1 MMKRDQ
7 EILHAQ
13 KEAGNPMA
21 TTMLA
26 ALQTIQ
32 KEVDSSLKYKKVY
45 KHVIWKIKYDHRI
58 DLKTLKDVIF
68 DSIRQELGQ
77 DKL

>member
-1 MMKRDQ
+1 
-7 EILHAQ
+7 
-13 KEAGNPMA
+13 MA

-58 DLKTLKDVIF
+58 DLKTLKEVIF

-77 DKL
+77 DKLTSMTPLLTRAFKSAKF